1 MTQQQEEQEQ
11 DNRVLGVRICIQIS
25 RTFLSLQNCQPIIF
39 GSTSSN
45 QLLALRSLSH
55 YWQNSPPRRE
65 KCNKKL
71 YKKIHLKLVSSG
83 IIIGG
88 TKVGLPWLVGSCT
101 TSRFSCSILTNLAPS
116 WTMHPEPQL
125 QSVQNKLY
133 TGEGVTSLQRF
144 TFQF

>member
-1 MTQQQEEQEQ
+1 MHSNIE
-11 DNRVLGVRICIQIS
+11 DFSLAPK
-25 RTFLSLQNCQPIIF
+25 LSTNHIWINILKPII
-39 GSTSSN
+39 STSKSFS
-45 QLLALRSLSH
+45 LLAKLT
-55 YWQNSPPRRE
+55 PRRE
-65 KCNKKL
+65 KCNDRL

-101 TSRFSCSILTNLAPS
+101 TSRFSCSILVPTQAPS

-133 TGEGVTSLQRF
+133 TGEDVTSLQRF